1 MPILFFH
8 VMIFIQNNVVV
19 VIAFWDIAAKVL
31 KLY

>member
-1 MPILFFH
+1 
-8 VMIFIQNNVVV
+8 MIFIQNNVVV